1 MDRVQSKKLADE
13 IVSLIDER
21 KAKDIEVIQNPKL
34 EAVTDYFIV
43 CTGTSS
49 THLRGIADHVLEKL
63 KEKDINCIHLEGY
76 DTASWILLD
85 YMYICCFFSIFLPH
99 WTISFTMAGIILALL
114 LSIVCSTWAST

>member
-1 MDRVQSKKLADE
+1 MNKEQSKTLADE
-13 IVSLIDER
+13 IVTLIDDR

-49 THLRGIADHVLEKL
+49 THLRGIADYVIEKL
-63 KEKDINCIHLEGY
+63 KERGLNCVHLEGY

-85 YMYICCFFSIFLPH
+85 YIDVVVHIFRESEREFYNIERL
-99 WTISFTMAGIILALL
+99 WKDG
-114 LSIVCSTWAST
+114 V